1 MIKNDLSKTE
11 LKTSDFN
18 FDLPQ
23 ELIAQHPCEPRD
35 AARLLV
41 MDRETQ
47 TLEHRIFRDITEY
60 LRPGDVLV
68 INDSK
73 VIPARIYG
81 KKLGE
86 GGAACEFLLL
96 RQKSLDRWE
105 VLVRP
110 GRRLR
115 EGARVSFGD
124 GILTATIDEIIED
137 GPEIFRS

>member
-41 MDRETQ
+41 LDRENQ
-47 TLEHRIFRDITEY
+47 TTEHRIFRDIVEY
-60 LRPGDVLV
+60 LHPGDVLV

-81 KKLGE
+81 KNAVKAARLASFCCFARSRSIDGRCLSVPEE
-86 GGAACEFLLL
+86 G
-96 RQKSLDRWE
+96 
-105 VLVRP
+105 
-110 GRRLR
+110 
-115 EGARVSFGD
+115 
-124 GILTATIDEIIED
+124 
-137 GPEIFRS
+137 

>member
-41 MDRETQ
+41 LDREKQ
-47 TLEHRIFRDITEY
+47 TTEHRIFRDIVEY
-60 LRPGDVLV
+60 LHPGDVLV

-81 KKLGE
+81 KKCSE

-115 EGARVSFGD
+115 
-124 GILTATIDEIIED
+124 
-137 GPEIFRS
+137 

>member
-60 LRPGDVLV
+60 LRRRRPCY
-68 INDSK
+68 K
-73 VIPARIYG
+73 RF
-81 KKLGE
+81 E
-86 GGAACEFLLL
+86 GHSCKNI
-96 RQKSLDRWE
+96 R
-105 VLVRP
+105 
-110 GRRLR
+110 
-115 EGARVSFGD
+115 
-124 GILTATIDEIIED
+124 
-137 GPEIFRS
+137 